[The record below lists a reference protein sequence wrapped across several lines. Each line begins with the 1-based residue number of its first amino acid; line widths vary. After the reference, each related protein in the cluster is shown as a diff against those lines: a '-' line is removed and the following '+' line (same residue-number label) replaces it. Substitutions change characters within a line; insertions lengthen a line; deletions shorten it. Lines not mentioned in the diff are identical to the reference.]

1 MSCGFIKFIQVSL
14 FFTFCNVVYG
24 FSSLPSTLCGKADV
38 LKSMR
43 TRKAF
48 DVRMIGSG
56 SLLVTYG
63 DVWKDVLKPAARI
76 NVQHRRRRARSPTFR
91 PRAVAV
97 RTFNA
102 VGSAAANL
110 WASLFRGPTDDEVDP

>member
-1 MSCGFIKFIQVSL
+1 
-14 FFTFCNVVYG
+14 
-24 FSSLPSTLCGKADV
+24 
-38 LKSMR
+38 
-43 TRKAF
+43 
-48 DVRMIGSG
+48 MIGAG

-76 NVQHRRRRARSPTFR
+76 NAHHRRRVARSRSFR

-110 WASLFRGPTDDEVDP
+110 WASLFRGPTDDEVPLTFARNQIVRIICLTT

>member
-1 MSCGFIKFIQVSL
+1 MRRDEGADSNFNDLLWAVDVRIGAGSL
-14 FFTFCNVVYG
+14 F
-24 FSSLPSTLCGKADV
+24 
-38 LKSMR
+38 
-43 TRKAF
+43 
-48 DVRMIGSG
+48 
-56 SLLVTYG
+56 VTCG